1 MVTVYLIKKGDKGFM
16 FYWLLCFF
24 LALVLLIFYLLA
36 PRRKVVDFQPF
47 LNWDYAHRGLHDNAG
62 PAPENSLFA
71 IQLAVEKGYGIEF
84 DIRLS
89 KDGQLVV
96 FHDTNLKRTSGISK
110 NIEDLT
116 YEELLG
122 YRLFA
127 SQEGVPL
134 LSQVLSEVA
143 GRVPLIVELKS
154 ESMEVADLCQRTIAE
169 LDAYEGLFMVESFNP
184 LVVAYFRKHR
194 PNYIRGQ
201 LSGNLG
207 GKRGIYYSAVR
218 HLLSNVLARP
228 DFVAYDHRYQGNLSL
243 RLMKSVFGI
252 PLVCYTV
259 KTPEEYEKNKDL
271 FDLQIFEG
279 FEIE

>member
-1 MVTVYLIKKGDKGFM
+1 MM
-16 FYWLLCFF
+16 YWLLGILVF
-24 LALVLLIFYLLA
+24 LLGLFFYLLA

-47 LNWDYAHRGLHDNAG
+47 LNWDYAHRGFHDNAG
-62 PAPENSLFA
+62 PAPENSLLA

-96 FHDTNLKRTSGISK
+96 FHDETLKRTSGIDR
-110 NIEDLT
+110 NIEELT
-116 YEELLG
+116 YEELLA
-122 YRLFA
+122 YSLFN
-127 SQEGVPL
+127 SQERIPL

-154 ESMEVADLCQRTIAE
+154 EGMDVADLCRRTIAE
-169 LDAYEGLFMVESFNP
+169 LDVYEGLFMVESFNP

-194 PNYIRGQ
+194 PTYIRGQ

-207 GKRGIYYSAVR
+207 DRKGIIYIAVR
-218 HLLSNVLARP
+218 YLLSNVLARP
-228 DFVAYDHRYQGNLSL
+228 DFVAYDHLYQNNLSL
-243 RLMKSVFGI
+243 QLLKSVFGI

-259 KTPEEYEKNKDL
+259 KSPEEYEKNKSM

-279 FEIE
+279 FDPNKLTSNQK

>member
-1 MVTVYLIKKGDKGFM
+1 MLF
-16 FYWLLCFF
+16 WLLGF
-24 LALVLLIFYLLA
+24 LVFLIGLFFYLLA
-36 PRRKVVDFQPF
+36 PRRKAVDFQPF
-47 LNWDYAHRGLHDNAG
+47 MDWDYAHRGFHDNTG
-62 PAPENSLFA
+62 PAPENSFLA

-96 FHDTNLKRTSGISK
+96 FHDANLKRTSGMDLK
-110 NIEDLT
+110 IEDLT
-116 YEELLG
+116 YEELQA
-122 YRLFA
+122 YSLFT
-127 SQEGVPL
+127 SQEGIPL
-134 LSQVLSEVA
+134 LSQVLAEVA
-143 GRVPLIVELKS
+143 GRAPLIVELKS
-154 ESMEVADLCQRTIAE
+154 ESMEVADLCRRTIAE

-194 PNYIRGQ
+194 LNYIRGQ

-207 GKRGIYYSAVR
+207 GKKGFYYTAVR
-218 HLLSNVLARP
+218 HLLCNVLARP

-259 KTPEEYEKNKDL
+259 KSPEEYETNKAL

-279 FEIE
+279 FDIEKKV

>member
-1 MVTVYLIKKGDKGFM
+1 MM
-16 FYWLLCFF
+16 YWLLGILVF
-24 LALVLLIFYLLA
+24 LLGLFFYLLA

-47 LNWDYAHRGLHDNAG
+47 LNWDYAHRGFHDNAG
-62 PAPENSLFA
+62 AAPENSLLA

-96 FHDTNLKRTSGISK
+96 FHDETLKRTSGIDR
-110 NIEDLT
+110 NIEELT
-116 YEELLG
+116 YEDLLT
-122 YRLFA
+122 YSLFN
-127 SQEGVPL
+127 SQERIPL
-134 LSQVLSEVA
+134 LSQVLLEVA

-154 ESMEVADLCQRTIAE
+154 EGMDVADLCRRTIAE
-169 LDAYEGLFMVESFNP
+169 LDVYEGLFMVESFNP

-194 PNYIRGQ
+194 PTYIRGQ

-207 GKRGIYYSAVR
+207 DRKGIIYIAVR
-218 HLLSNVLARP
+218 YLLSNVLARP
-228 DFVAYDHRYQGNLSL
+228 DFVAYDHLYQNNLSL
-243 RLMKSVFGI
+243 NLLKSVFGI

-259 KTPEEYEKNKDL
+259 KSPEEYEKNKSM

-279 FEIE
+279 FDPNKLTSN